1 MKISMQTIQNSSVL
15 YESNQLLVINKP
27 SGIISEDNSYES
39 LNVQALCLQYLS
51 QKENNSYLG
60 VAHRLDR
67 VTSGVL
73 IFAKKRSVLKLLN
86 LWFSERKI
94 QKTYLAVVDQA
105 PPKEAGLLEHF
116 LETDDKAKKAIVL
129 ESKSA
134 KSKTAKL
141 TYTVIGRKEG
151 FWLLEIKPFTGR
163 FHQIRAQL
171 AHVGCPIIG
180 DVKYGGTAGSE
191 KSIALHAWKL
201 RLPEAINTSPTEY
214 KAPLPS
220 SNYWSYFSI

>member
-1 MKISMQTIQNSSVL
+1 MQLPQVL
-15 YESNQLLVINKP
+15 FESNQLLVINKP
-27 SGIISEDNSYES
+27 SGIISERSTHEP
-39 LNVQALCLQYLS
+39 LTAEAMAHAQVA
-51 QKENNSYLG
+51 QKVRDPFIG

-141 TYTVIGRKEG
+141 TYAVIGRKEG

-201 RLPEAINTSPTEY
+201 SLPEAINTSPTEY

>member
-1 MKISMQTIQNSSVL
+1 MT
-15 YESNQLLVINKP
+15 
-27 SGIISEDNSYES
+27 
-39 LNVQALCLQYLS
+39 
-51 QKENNSYLG
+51 
-60 VAHRLDR
+60 
-67 VTSGVL
+67 
-73 IFAKKRSVLKLLN
+73 KR
-86 LWFSERKI
+86 
-94 QKTYLAVVDQA
+94 
-105 PPKEAGLLEHF
+105 
-116 LETDDKAKKAIVL
+116 KKAIVL

-141 TYTVIGRKEG
+141 TYAVIGRKEG

-201 RLPEAINTSPTEY
+201 SLPEAINTSPTEY

-220 SNYWSYFSI
+220 FNYWSYFSI